1 MSTPALNAA
10 GQSSLRQPG
19 TWPWPFQ
26 SPTTKPPKCICPFS
40 TSVSIGVL
48 PCIFTPLKLL
58 NEAITVCAPA
68 AIAGG

>member
-1 MSTPALNAA
+1 MIVA
-10 GQSSLRQPG
+10 GQSVVVQPL

-26 SPTTKPPKCICPFS
+26 SPTTKPPNRMRPFNA
-40 TSVSIGVL
+40 SVRKRLL
-48 PCIFTPLKLL
+48 PCIFTPLTLL